1 MAADEFDSVIDA
13 HRLVGEKVR
22 ARVTGISRSG
32 WRNLE
37 LRSRET
43 GQKLVPDRI
52 AVTPGK
58 SAWRL
63 ADLVAWVRS
72 RPAYKP
78 APAPRCAK
86 KWADSHSD
94 GGGHEVCSSETQ
106 AAERERMPAA
116 LATDGPCEEA

>member
-1 MAADEFDSVIDA
+1 MADDIDDIVEA

-22 ARVTGISRSG
+22 ARVTGTSRSG

-37 LRSRET
+37 ARGRET

-86 KWADSHSD
+86 KRAAPQL
-94 GGGHEVCSSETQ
+94 GG
-106 AAERERMPAA
+106 
-116 LATDGPCEEA
+116 